1 MNNEMLV
8 KIIVSEDISSQQNGP
23 NVSNI
28 IVNPVLALRA
38 PFVPTA
44 LSLAVT
50 VLTSGI
56 SPNEPHRMEINIT
69 YADGNGDETPIYS
82 TGENDFA
89 IPGSSD
95 NFNFNLD
102 LKNIPFM
109 DEGKY
114 KVNFIFDDNVYSDV
128 FSVVASQKLSK

>member
-23 NVSNI
+23 NISNI
-28 IVNPVLALRA
+28 IINPVLTLRA

-56 SPNEPHRMEINIT
+56 TPNETHKMEINIT
-69 YADGNGDETPIYS
+69 NANGDADEPAIYS

-89 IPGSSD
+89 IPGASD

-114 KVNFIFDDNVYSDV
+114 KVNFIFDGKTFSDV